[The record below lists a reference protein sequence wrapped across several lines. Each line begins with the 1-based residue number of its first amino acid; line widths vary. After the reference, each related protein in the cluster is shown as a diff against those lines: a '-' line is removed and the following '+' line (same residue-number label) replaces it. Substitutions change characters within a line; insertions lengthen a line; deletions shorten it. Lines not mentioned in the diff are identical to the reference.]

1 MTVVTGKEMKI
12 ETDGLLISKAMQND
26 LAFTQIVQPEPIT
39 KLAKC

>member
-1 MTVVTGKEMKI
+1 MTWVEEEEMKI
-12 ETDGLLISKAMQND
+12 ETDVLLISKALQND